1 MEEPGCRQAHRE
13 ERPPGG
19 ALSHGRG
26 SDGDGSADHATGS
39 RGRRDHGRDH
49 VPRQHHHE
57 GLPEEPQGHR
67 GRLRGRLV
75 PFGRSRGD
83 AARRLHQDQGPRQGH
98 HHLRRREHLVAGGR
112 GRALPAPGGARG
124 RSGRETRPQVG
135 RNAVRFRRA
144 EGRRPS
150 HGKRDHRPLP
160 RESRGLQDAAPRG
173 VRRAAEDVDGKNP
186 EIRAASA
193 REIDLGDRVTED
205 AMNAPSKTEVETPYV
220 LRGDKD
226 GVATLTLNRGDRM
239 NPLSTAM
246 LFALQAEL
254 DRLAKDTAARV
265 VVLAGAGKHFCA
277 GHDLREMRSHPGKAW
292 QKALFEQCS
301 ATMLSLVRLPQ
312 PVIARVQ
319 GVAVAA
325 GCQLVSMC
333 DLAVA
338 ADVAQFALP
347 GVKSGIF
354 CTTPGVGVARNLARK
369 HALEML
375 FTGDLID
382 AKTALAWGLVNRVA
396 PLAGLD
402 AEVDKLARKIVAHS
416 GAVVSLGKRFFY
428 DQVEKGLADAYSLA
442 SEGMACNMMLEDA
455 GEGIDAFIQKRRPDW
470 RGR

>member
-1 MEEPGCRQAHRE
+1 
-13 ERPPGG
+13 
-19 ALSHGRG
+19 
-26 SDGDGSADHATGS
+26 
-39 RGRRDHGRDH
+39 
-49 VPRQHHHE
+49 
-57 GLPEEPQGHR
+57 
-67 GRLRGRLV
+67 
-75 PFGRSRGD
+75 
-83 AARRLHQDQGPRQGH
+83 
-98 HHLRRREHLVAGGR
+98 
-112 GRALPAPGGARG
+112 
-124 RSGRETRPQVG
+124 
-135 RNAVRFRRA
+135 
-144 EGRRPS
+144 
-150 HGKRDHRPLP
+150 
-160 RESRGLQDAAPRG
+160 
-173 VRRAAEDVDGKNP
+173 
-186 EIRAASA
+186 
-193 REIDLGDRVTED
+193 
-205 AMNAPSKTEVETPYV
+205 MNAPSKTEVETPYV

-301 ATMLSLVRLPQ
+301 EMMLSLVRLPQ

-325 GCQLVSMC
+325 GCQLVAMC

-338 ADVAQFALP
+338 SDAAQFALP
-347 GVKSGIF
+347 GIKSGIF

-382 AKTALAWGLVNRVA
+382 AKTALSWGLVNRVVPA
-396 PLAGLD
+396 AALG
-402 AEVDKLARKIVAHS
+402 AEVDKLAGKILAHS
-416 GAVVSLGKRFFY
+416 AAVVGMGKKFFY
-428 DQVEKGLADAYSLA
+428 EQVEKGLTGAYALA

-455 GEGIDAFIQKRRPDW
+455 AEGIDAFIAKRKPEW
-470 RGR
+470 KGK